1 MKMRKAYL
9 DEYLGLLDMGLASCL
24 FAAMAGCVF
33 LVSQGPNP
41 LEAPVVS
48 FIRVGVNLG
57 LVTFPALFSGRFRA
71 LFGDLRPSLWLRG
84 LFGGT
89 SLMLSFLSIQR
100 IGPGESAFLTA
111 TSGIFVAAMGP
122 WVLGQKNRW
131 SDWLAILGAFAG
143 LYLLMAPEEAHGDL
157 VGRSMGLGSG
167 FLAALAYLM
176 VSRSGRSNHPVTI
189 VFYFSLIG
197 FLIHGIWFGVVGLKL
212 PVDQR
217 AWLLAIGA
225 GLLGTIAQFFLT
237 RAYQR
242 APAAKVS
249 AMGFLSPV
257 LSLWLSI
264 SFFAVQ
270 PSSRALGGCV
280 LILLAGVIL
289 PFVRVLS
296 ALRNGSS
303 KDATWVSK
311 RKRKAGRRTPK
322 WRRSGR
328 H

>member
-1 MKMRKAYL
+1 MLLGEIFFRMKKLRSNA
-9 DEYLGLLDMGLASCL
+9 DSVFGLLDMVLASFL

-33 LVSQGPNP
+33 AVSQGPNP
-41 LEAPVVS
+41 LDAPVVS
-48 FIRVGVNLG
+48 FIRVTVNLG
-57 LVTFPALFSGRFRA
+57 LVFLPALLSGKPGR

-84 LFGGT
+84 LFGGA

-122 WVLGQKNRW
+122 WILGQKNNW
-131 SDWLAILGAFAG
+131 ADWLAILGAFAG
-143 LYLLMAPEEAHGDL
+143 LYLLMSPHNGQGDL
-157 VGRSMGLGSG
+157 VGRLMGVCSG

-176 VSRSGRSNHPVTI
+176 VSRAGRSNQPTTI

-197 FLIHGIWFGVVGLKL
+197 FLIHGLWFSMVGFKL
-212 PVDQR
+212 PVDIR
-217 AWLLAIGA
+217 SWTLAVGA

-257 LSLWLSI
+257 LSLWLSV

-270 PSSRALGGCV
+270 PSARALWGCF
-280 LILLAGVIL
+280 LILLAGVFL

-296 ALRNGSS
+296 FLRGLPS
-303 KDATWVSK
+303 KKTSRVL
-311 RKRKAGRRTPK
+311 
-322 WRRSGR
+322 

>member
-1 MKMRKAYL
+1 MKTPKQYPKEA
-9 DEYLGLLDMGLASCL
+9 LGLLDMVMASLL
-24 FAAMAGCVF
+24 FAAMGACVF
-33 LVSQGPNP
+33 KVSQLAIP
-41 LEAPVVS
+41 LAAPVVS
-48 FIRVGVNLG
+48 FIRVAVNLG
-57 LVTFPALFSGRFRA
+57 IVSIPALIGGNLRS

-111 TSGIFVAAMGP
+111 TSGVFVAAMGP
-122 WVLGQKNRW
+122 WVLKQKNRW
-131 SDWLAILGAFAG
+131 TDWLAILGAFSG
-143 LYLLMAPEEAHGDL
+143 LYLLIAPGEVQADSW
-157 VGRSMGLGSG
+157 GRIMGLVSG

-176 VSRSGRSNHPVTI
+176 VSRAGQSNRPTTI

-197 FLIHGIWFGVVGLKL
+197 FLIHAVWFDVVGLEL
-212 PVDQR
+212 PSSIE
-217 AWLLAIGA
+217 AWALALGA
-225 GLLGTIAQFFLT
+225 GLLGSVAQFFLT

-257 LSLWLSI
+257 LSLWVSVA
-264 SFFAVQ
+264 FFEKQ
-270 PSSRALGGCV
+270 PSERALWGCF
-280 LILLAGVIL
+280 LILLAGVLL
-289 PFVRVLS
+289 PFVRL
-296 ALRNGSS
+296 LREARG
-303 KDATWVSK
+303 VSGPN
-311 RKRKAGRRTPK
+311 RLKAHGRRGRISARKPR

>member
-1 MKMRKAYL
+1 MKIPK
-9 DEYLGLLDMGLASCL
+9 EYPKEALGLLDMGVASLL
-24 FAAMAGCVF
+24 FAAMSGCVF
-33 LVSQGPNP
+33 AVSKGPHP

-57 LVTFPALFSGRFRA
+57 VVFIPALLSGKVRT

-84 LFGGT
+84 FFGGT

-122 WVLGQKNRW
+122 WVLGQRNRW
-131 SDWLAILGAFAG
+131 GDWIAILGAFAG
-143 LYLLMAPEEAHGDL
+143 LYLLMAPQEAHRDL
-157 VGRSMGLGSG
+157 LGRLMGVGSG

-176 VSRSGRSNHPVTI
+176 VSRAGRSNHPVTI

-197 FLIHGIWFGVVGLKL
+197 FLIHGVWFSFVGLKL
-212 PVDQR
+212 PMDER
-217 AWLLAIGA
+217 AWGLALGA

-249 AMGFLSPV
+249 AMAFLSPV
-257 LSLWLSI
+257 LSLWVSVA
-264 SFFAVQ
+264 FFAVQ
-270 PSSRALGGCV
+270 PSERALWGCF
-280 LILLAGVIL
+280 LILLAGVFL
-289 PFVRVLS
+289 PFVRLLS
-296 ALRNGSS
+296 PSAGFSGKAPKS
-303 KDATWVSK
+303 VSK
-311 RKRKAGRRTPK
+311 RRRRPERRNSES
-322 WRRSGR
+322 RRSGR

>member
-1 MKMRKAYL
+1 
-9 DEYLGLLDMGLASCL
+9 MGVAALL

-33 LVSQGPNP
+33 AVSIGPNP
-41 LEAPVVS
+41 LAAPVVS

-57 LVTFPALFSGRFRA
+57 LILIPVLFSGTLRT

-122 WVLGQKNRW
+122 WILGQRNQW
-131 SDWLAILGAFAG
+131 SDWIAILGAFVG
-143 LYLLMAPEEAHGDL
+143 LYLLVSPEGPNQDL
-157 VGRSMGLGSG
+157 LGRLMGLGSG

-176 VSRSGRSNHPVTI
+176 VSRAGRSNHPITI

-197 FLIHGIWFGVVGLKL
+197 FLIHGLWFSIVGLRL

-217 AWLLAIGA
+217 AWGLALGA
-225 GLLGTIAQFFLT
+225 GLLGTLAQFFLT

-257 LSLWLSI
+257 LSLWVSVV
-264 SFFAVQ
+264 FFAVQ
-270 PSSRALGGCV
+270 PSVRALWGCF
-280 LILLAGVIL
+280 LILLAGVFL
-289 PFVRVLS
+289 PFVSLLRPGGGSSRKSPKRVL
-296 ALRNGSS
+296 
-303 KDATWVSK
+303 K
-311 RKRKAGRRTPK
+311 RGGESESHKPR